1 MIALIT
7 DAEEFTH
14 PKLKQIETSTMQHVD
29 SLPHAK
35 IRPDKQSMPEVG
47 RNTPKTTTVMDS
59 IKTLTENAN
68 FLKDLLK
75 RKTPAEQ
82 GKLRKEYC
90 PCKHCSRK
98 ANSLKEG

>member
-1 MIALIT
+1 MEMDFT
-7 DAEEFTH
+7 DAEESTH

-47 RNTPKTTTVMDS
+47 RSTPKTTTVVDS
-59 IKTLTENAN
+59 I
-68 FLKDLLK
+68 LK